1 MKALKPAGLTLA
13 LCALA
18 ACASSPASKPDATP
32 ATPPGNWQKAAEAD
46 SQTAFVDID
55 SITQVDNG
63 WRAVSKI
70 NFNTPQPWRSGT
82 FQSARN
88 TYIIDCGARR
98 LADRENLIFAGPDLS
113 GKQLS
118 RASRNANNLIWRD
131 AAAGTVDGQIL
142 TFACNHRRVP

>member
-1 MKALKPAGLTLA
+1 MKALKFIGLTLSA
-13 LCALA
+13 CALA
-18 ACASSPASKPDATP
+18 ACASNPPSQPTAPVAPA
-32 ATPPGNWQKAAEAD
+32 GNWQKAAEAD
-46 SQTAFVDID
+46 SQVAFVDID
-55 SITQVDNG
+55 SITQVDAG

-70 NFNTPQPWRSGT
+70 NFNSPQPWGSST